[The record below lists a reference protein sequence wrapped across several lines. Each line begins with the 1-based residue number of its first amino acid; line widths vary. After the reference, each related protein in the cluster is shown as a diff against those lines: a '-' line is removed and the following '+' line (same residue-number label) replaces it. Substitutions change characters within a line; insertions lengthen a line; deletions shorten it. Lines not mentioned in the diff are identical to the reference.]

1 MFLLGEDGIPHDR
14 EAGRHLLTM
23 AAESGDC
30 DAQLV
35 VGMIHATPAFECYD
49 LALAEYWL
57 KLSLEGGKEGA
68 EKSLQRVQQQM
79 QNLNLE
85 SIQGTVPPYSTT
97 PEAGKQRG
105 DDFRNHDLYEAAA
118 IEYKKAYEQRKSH
131 VNWFLDH
138 ICMLNE
144 LELYEECLVTSISIL
159 SSIDSK
165 GVNVFGADI
174 SRNAFAQIYA
184 MADAEELEKYCKDDM
199 IPPKSIGP
207 KQRAGLELLSKMAA
221 CVTANDTE
229 IKNSCSKKDIG
240 GGEDSSKVS
249 CEEEASEPCEI
260 FDIETLYGILAGSL
274 IEVNACNSLAVEFL
288 DAVFLNE
295 HKLALL
301 TGVLRESL
309 GQGQFALKATA
320 LLLR

>member
-79 QNLNLE
+79 QNLNIE
-85 SIQGTVPPYSTT
+85 SIQGNVAPYSTT

-118 IEYKKAYEQRKSH
+118 IEYKKAYEQSKSH

-184 MADAEELEKYCKDDM
+184 MADAEELEKYCKDDS
-199 IPPKSIGP
+199 IPPKAIGP
-207 KQRAGLELLSKMAA
+207 KQRAGLELLGKMAA
-221 CVTANDTE
+221 CVTANE
-229 IKNSCSKKDIG
+229 PEKKNSSSKKG
-240 GGEDSSKVS
+240 GGCGGSDMAG
-249 CEEEASEPCEI
+249 CGDDASEPCEI

-288 DAVFLNE
+288 DAVFLRE
-295 HKLALL
+295 HKEALL
-301 TGVLRESL
+301 TGVLREAL
-309 GQGQFALKATA
+309 GQGHFALKAAA